1 MIVIKSGFMA
11 QGCIE
16 ENISCYYTIDDKIKN
31 VGYIPISYSNEGSL
45 PDIAENWE
53 AKYFFIDNGLELPKI
68 LLNIKGKKD
77 GSNFFKTEYYV
88 YNGSKYVKE

>member
-1 MIVIKSGFMA
+1 MA